1 MNHTHD
7 EFITGTHPG
16 STNARIS
23 RRWSSDMIVG
33 TLTTI
38 VATIAIIVLAIS
50 VRNDVE
56 AIAARSDF
64 AAFYCGASVSL
75 AHRDPYAMSPLWT
88 CEVSA
93 VRSNG
98 SAAAAHV
105 GIDPDPMPGYT
116 IALFA
121 PLTALPYRQAAL
133 V

>member
-1 MNHTHD
+1 MRCGDKFRTRVKSRTIARGGAAIGNSAFAWRSRMLPAVGRVLSSVASRLMNHTHD

-56 AIAARSDF
+56 
-64 AAFYCGASVSL
+64 
-75 AHRDPYAMSPLWT
+75 
-88 CEVSA
+88 
-93 VRSNG
+93 
-98 SAAAAHV
+98 
-105 GIDPDPMPGYT
+105 
-116 IALFA
+116 
-121 PLTALPYRQAAL
+121 
-133 V
+133 